1 MQCNKLTGKKWKF
14 SSALWQPKMLIFF
27 FNFCMQDC
35 IIPLRTFSLLQ
46 KIFVNFNFFT
56 SSYSISDLK
65 APFLG
70 VVVVVDDVVCGETV
84 KSAKTLQYFAT
95 EKLAQV

>member
-1 MQCNKLTGKKWKF
+1 
-14 SSALWQPKMLIFF
+14 ML
-27 FNFCMQDC
+27 QDC
-35 IIPLRTFSLLQ
+35 IIPLRIFSLLQ

-56 SSYSISDLK
+56 SSYSISDLE

-70 VVVVVDDVVCGETV
+70 VVVVVDGVVCGKTV
-84 KSAKTLQYFAT
+84 ESAKILQCFAT